1 MRRGVLRRGRRLVAR
16 CLAAATVFAAL
27 PKAAARAAC
36 ALLLFAGAAP
46 AWAAVPPG
54 GDEAAMHAFV
64 DDLLDRM
71 TLEEKVGQ
79 LAIAGSDNK
88 DLRQLIREGRLGGT
102 NGVLPDEPDLVG
114 YTRRMQQLAMQSR
127 LKIPLWFMGD
137 VTHGFRTI
145 FPMPLALAASWDTAL
160 VERVHRAAATEAT
173 AAGVDWTFGPMLD
186 ISRDPRWGRVVE
198 GAGEDPYLGAAMAV
212 AQVRGLQGDDLAAAD
227 TMLATA
233 KHFAGYG
240 AVEAGRDYNS
250 VYLPEREFRDVYL
263 PPFRAAVDAGIGSVM
278 AAFNT
283 LDGVP
288 ATANRDLLTGILR
301 DAWGFDGVL
310 VSDYDAV
317 PELQEHGV
325 AATPGDAAR
334 MALHAGV
341 DIDLHSG
348 TYLDTLP
355 ALVRNGTVPQAE
367 VDAAV
372 RRVLEAKYRLGLF
385 DDPFRYGDRD
395 RARREWLSPQH
406 RALARQAAR
415 ESMVLLKNDGTLP
428 LRRGGRIAVLGP
440 LADAREPLLGPMHA
454 MGQSQDVVS
463 VLAGIRKA
471 AGNGV
476 RVDYA
481 PGVEVDGDDTSGI
494 DAAVELARAA
504 DVAVLVVG
512 EDLSMIGEGNSRAHL
527 DLPGR
532 QLDLVKAVQA
542 TGTPV
547 VIVLVSGRPLVIPW
561 LDGHVAAI
569 LDAWLPG
576 DEGGSAVADLLFGD
590 ANPSGKLP
598 MTFPRVL
605 GQVPIH
611 YAHLDTGRPYD
622 PADSYTSRYV
632 DVPNTPLYPFGHGL
646 SYTTFDYGPLR
657 LDRRRLAPDGTLHV
671 TVRVTNSGK
680 RRGTEVA
687 QLYVHDLV
695 ASVSPPLRQL
705 EGFQRVTLDPGQ
717 SRDVVF
723 AITPA
728 DLAFHRA
735 DMTLGTEPGDYEVFV
750 GGDSTATHSAR
761 FTLLDSDRK
770 GATARMDARPT
781 ARPQP

>member
-1 MRRGVLRRGRRLVAR
+1 MDGIDIRDTVHAAARRRVLCHGRGLVAR
-16 CLAAATVFAAL
+16 WLAAASVFAAL

-36 ALLLFAGAAP
+36 ALLLLAGTVP
-46 AWAAVPPG
+46 AWAAAPPG
-54 GDEAAMHAFV
+54 GDAAMRAFV
-64 DDLLDRM
+64 DDLLGRM

-88 DLRQLIREGRLGGT
+88 DLRQLIRAGRLGGT
-102 NGVLPDEPDLVG
+102 NGVLPEEPDLVA
-114 YTRRMQQLAMQSR
+114 YTRGLQQLAMQSR

-186 ISRDPRWGRVVE
+186 ITRDPRWGRVVE
-198 GAGEDPYLGAAMAV
+198 GAGEDPYLGSAMAV
-212 AQVRGLQGDDLAAAD
+212 AQVRGFQGDDLAAAD

-288 ATANRDLLTGILR
+288 ATASRSLLTGILR

-317 PELQEHGV
+317 PELQQHGV
-325 AATPGDAAR
+325 AATPGAAAR

-348 TYLDTLP
+348 TYLDALP
-355 ALVRNGTVPQAE
+355 ALVRNGTVPMAE

-385 DDPFRYGDRD
+385 DDPFRYGDRA
-395 RARREWLSPQH
+395 RAQRELLSPQH

-428 LRRGGRIAVLGP
+428 LQRGGRIAVLGP
-440 LADAREPLLGPMHA
+440 LADACEPLLGPMHA
-454 MGQSQDVVS
+454 LGQPQDVVP

-471 AGNGV
+471 AGDGV

-481 PGVEVDGDDTSGI
+481 PGVAVDGDDTSGI
-494 DAAVELARAA
+494 DAAVRLARAA
-504 DVAVLVVG
+504 DVAVVVVG

-561 LDGHVAAI
+561 LDAHVAAI

-576 DEGGSAVADLLFGD
+576 DEGGNAVADLLFGD
-590 ANPSGKLP
+590 ADPSGKLP
-598 MTFPRVL
+598 MTFPRAL

-611 YAHLDTGRPYD
+611 YAHLNTGRPYD
-622 PADSYTSRYV
+622 PADSYTSHYV
-632 DVPNTPLYPFGHGL
+632 DAPNTPLYPFGHGL
-646 SYTTFDYGPLR
+646 SYTSFDYGPLR
-657 LDRRRLAPDGTLHV
+657 LDRRQLASDGTLHV
-671 TVRVTNSGK
+671 TVRLTNSGR

-695 ASVSPPLRQL
+695 ASVSPPVRQL
-705 EGFQRVTLDPGQ
+705 KGFQRVTLAPGE

-750 GGDSTATHSAR
+750 GGSSTATRSAR
-761 FTLLDSDRK
+761 FTLEAS
-770 GATARMDARPT
+770 ATPVAAK
-781 ARPQP
+781 